1 MSLVRRLSNELNWPT
16 LFPDRSF
23 FDLGDGW
30 MEQLAEI
37 SIRVEEFEDEGELV
51 VRAEVPGVDPDKD
64 VEITKTDSS
73 LRISVQRRK
82 EEHQES
88 RRRYRSEFHYGSFTR
103 TIPLPAGTSEKDV
116 KATYADGILEV
127 RVPMSD
133 AKAKAE
139 RIPISRH

>member
-30 MEQLAEI
+30 TEALSDL
-37 SIRVEEFEDEGELV
+37 SIRVEEFEDGGELI
-51 VRAEVPGVDPDKD
+51 VRAEIPGVDPEKD
-64 VEITKTDSS
+64 VEITKVNGS
-73 LRISVQRRK
+73 LRISVQRHK
-82 EEHQES
+82 EEKQES

-116 KATYADGILEV
+116 KATYVDGILEV
-127 RVPMSD
+127 HVPLNSVE
-133 AKAKAE
+133 AKAE
-139 RIPISRH
+139 RIPISRQ

>member
-30 MEQLAEI
+30 MESLNDI
-37 SIRVEEFEDEGELV
+37 SIRVEEYENNGELI

-64 VEITKTDSS
+64 VEITKTDGS

-82 EEHQES
+82 EETTES

-127 RVPMSD
+127 HVPMSD

-139 RIPISRH
+139 RIPISRS

>member
-30 MEQLAEI
+30 TEALSDL
-37 SIRVEEFEDEGELV
+37 SIRVEEFEDGGELI
-51 VRAEVPGVDPDKD
+51 VRAEIPGVDPEKD
-64 VEITKTDSS
+64 VEITKVNGS
-73 LRISVQRRK
+73 LRISVQRHK
-82 EEHQES
+82 EEKQES

-116 KATYADGILEV
+116 KATYVDGILEV
-127 RVPMSD
+127 RLPLNSVE
-133 AKAKAE
+133 AKAE
-139 RIPISRH
+139 RIPISRQ